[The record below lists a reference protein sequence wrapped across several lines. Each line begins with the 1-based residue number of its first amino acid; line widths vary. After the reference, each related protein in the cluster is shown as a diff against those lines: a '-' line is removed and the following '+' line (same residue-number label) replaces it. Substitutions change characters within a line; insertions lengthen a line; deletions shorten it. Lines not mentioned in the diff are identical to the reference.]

1 MPKLRRSFRRSGF
14 ETMQI
19 LAYGRTNRRGLWY
32 SLGDLEHDQRHKIV
46 LLVCRMA
53 AGRWGAVFN
62 NLGAIHRK
70 ADGASQAG
78 FEMTFGQPP
87 RFSSAAVKRDPFR
100 MSRCSCRFCLSD
112 L

>member
-1 MPKLRRSFRRSGF
+1 MLKLRRSFRRSGF

-19 LAYGRTNRRGLWY
+19 LAYGRKNRRGFWC
-32 SLGDLEHDQRHKIV
+32 SLGDLEHDQRHKII

-53 AGRWGAVFN
+53 TGRWGAVFN

-78 FEMTFGQPP
+78 FEITFGQPL
-87 RFSSAAVKRDPFR
+87 RFTGDRSETLRRTSSR
-100 MSRCSCRFCLSD
+100 
-112 L
+112 